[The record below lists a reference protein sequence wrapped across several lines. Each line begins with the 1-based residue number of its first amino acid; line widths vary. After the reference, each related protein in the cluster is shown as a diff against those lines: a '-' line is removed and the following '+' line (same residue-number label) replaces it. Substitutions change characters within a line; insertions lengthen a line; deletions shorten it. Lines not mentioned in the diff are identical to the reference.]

1 MALGDFIKKDT
12 YTTIERIN
20 YLKNSKVIEIFIT
33 VYSDS
38 LKSSII
44 SQMQIFKSFNDA
56 DWNLNFELNDASPN
70 ILKMGYAY
78 LKKQDGF
85 DKLKDI

>member
-1 MALGDFIKKDT
+1 MALGDFIKKGT
-12 YTTIERIN
+12 YTSIDRIN

-38 LKSSII
+38 TKTSVL
-44 SQMQIFKSFNDA
+44 SQMQVFKGFNDA
-56 DWNLNFELNDASPN
+56 EWNLNFDLNDTSPN

-85 DKLKDI
+85 DKLSDI